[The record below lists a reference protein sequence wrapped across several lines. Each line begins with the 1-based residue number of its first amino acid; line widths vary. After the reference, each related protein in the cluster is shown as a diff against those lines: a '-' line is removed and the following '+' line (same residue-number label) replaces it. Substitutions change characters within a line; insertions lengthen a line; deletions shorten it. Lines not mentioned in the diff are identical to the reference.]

1 MAELVR
7 SGRAL
12 AGGVGPSSGDKTA
25 RVPHTE
31 SPSAAPIVPAGADLD
46 GLRRA
51 AATCEGCELHREG
64 SQTVFGDGRA
74 DARLVLVGEQP
85 GDVEDREGAPF
96 VGPAGQVLDRALA
109 EIGIDRA
116 DAYVTNSVKHFHFTG
131 GGGKRR
137 IHKTPEAVH
146 INACKPWLIAELTL
160 LDPEVVVALGA
171 TATRALLGTT
181 VKVMRDRGKL
191 MPWPPRGPLD
201 ETSTHGGFV
210 MVTIHPSAV
219 LRADDRDAAYAG
231 LVADLTVAASAL
243 T

>member
-1 MAELVR
+1 MPTQNDA
-7 SGRAL
+7 
-12 AGGVGPSSGDKTA
+12 
-25 RVPHTE
+25 
-31 SPSAAPIVPAGADLD
+31 PSAAPWVPAGADLD
-46 GLRRA
+46 GLRQA
-51 AATCEGCELHREG
+51 AAKCEGCELHTEG
-64 SQTVFGDGRA
+64 TQTVFGDGLA
-74 DARLVLVGEQP
+74 DARLVFVGEQP

-96 VGPAGQVLDRALA
+96 VGPAGGVLDRALA
-109 EIGIDRA
+109 EVGIDRA
-116 DAYVTNSVKHFHFTG
+116 DTYVTNAVKHFHFTG

-137 IHKTPEAVH
+137 IHQTPEAVH
-146 INACKPWLIAELTL
+146 ITACKPWLVAELTL

-171 TATRALLGTT
+171 TATRALLGTS

-201 ETSTHGGFV
+201 EAATQAGFI

-219 LRADDRDAAYAG
+219 LRADDRDAAYKG